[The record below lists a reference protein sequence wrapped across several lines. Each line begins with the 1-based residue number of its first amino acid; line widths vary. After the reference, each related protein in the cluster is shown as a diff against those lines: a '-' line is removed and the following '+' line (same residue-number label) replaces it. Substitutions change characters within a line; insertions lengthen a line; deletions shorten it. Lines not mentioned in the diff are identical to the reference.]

1 MKLTFFSNFFNSHQ
15 LPVAL
20 ELAGN
25 NAVDYT
31 FVSLVK
37 TDGVIGRS
45 SLDFN
50 YPFVIRAYESS
61 ESAELAMCHAIED
74 DVVIF
79 GDMAGNEQYVK
90 ARAKTGRQFFRYAER
105 LLKRGDWWR
114 FAPPKMYR
122 TWDRFGRYADSAMH
136 VLCAS
141 AFTARDLA
149 LSGFPTEK
157 CLKWGYFPEVSVRP
171 RDQRVAA
178 NGLSLCSAQRLIPW
192 KRVDLQIELV
202 SRLKRDGYPC
212 RLCIAGDGPERS
224 NLEAMARRLNVD
236 SQVQF
241 LGSMSH
247 EATLDLMG
255 SNDVFLAT
263 SNRKEGWGATVNE
276 SMASGCCVIAS
287 DEMGSAPFLIKD
299 GFNGLLFASE
309 DSDSL
314 YRSAKKLVVHP
325 GRIGEMGERAQRTL
339 RAEWSPREAAKRLV
353 DFSLGLLQRKCVAY
367 EDGPLSMAPE
377 AI

>member
-1 MKLTFFSNFFNSHQ
+1 MKLTFFSNFFNNHQ

-31 FVSLVK
+31 FVSLLK

-61 ESAELAMCHAIED
+61 ESAELAMRHAIED
-74 DVVIF
+74 DIVVF
-79 GDMAGNEQYVK
+79 GDMAGKEQYVK
-90 ARAKTGRQFFRYAER
+90 ARAKTGRHFFRYSER

-122 TWDRFGRYADSAMH
+122 TWDRFGRYSDSPVH

-157 CLKWGYFPEVSVRP
+157 CLKWGYFPEASVRP
-171 RDQRVAA
+171 RGQRVAA
-178 NGLSLCSAQRLIPW
+178 GGLSLCSAQRLIPW

-212 RLCIAGDGPERS
+212 RLCIAGDGPERP
-224 NLEAMARRLNVD
+224 NLEAMARRLDVD
-236 SQVQF
+236 SLVQF

-247 EATLDLMG
+247 EATLDLMS

-287 DEMGSAPFLIKD
+287 DEMGSVPFLIKD

-309 DSDSL
+309 DPNSL
-314 YRSAKKLVVHP
+314 YCSAKKLVEHP
-325 GRIGEMGERAQRTL
+325 GHIGEMGERARRTL
-339 RAEWSPREAAKRLV
+339 QAEWSPQEAARRLV
-353 DFSLGLLQRKCVAY
+353 EFSRGLLQRKCVAY